1 MDTDIRNQLDLLGY
15 QAGSEIYTSGS
26 THVYQ
31 GLIKADHSLVG
42 IKLLKS
48 LSDQAYQKAYAEC
61 NNQIHFAYH
70 SRVVQVINSF
80 GIKSRGQELWSFVI
94 VMEWFEKDLQKE
106 VTFRKT
112 NGNPWREEELM
123 LIARDLIDTLAELQ
137 ENGLSHR
144 DIKPQNVFYSS
155 GEYVKIGDFGSAKL
169 EDIIIHRKTLDRTVT
184 GTPFYMS
191 PELKLA
197 LTADLSTI
205 EYNPYKSDVYSL
217 GMTLLYC
224 YQLDPPYNLLNL
236 SMLQDST
243 NVVLQAVT
251 FPMLRELLQLML
263 AIDVESR
270 PDFVRLREHLNS
282 ECQQSRCLHLPTHRQ
297 GYQFPC
303 HGFYCENCAFRDEVV
318 RKDAVVRVLCPEC
331 SHEWEYLLQPDPGPL
346 SGSEEHID
354 PNIDQTRSALSPP
367 EDLRAI
373 MPEVDSSMP
382 LSDRHTKAGDKLP
395 ISRLV
400 TQNGEDTERQ
410 IRLQPSYSK
419 AGTQDMKIPTSR
431 EDTRNGEETERQE
444 RPQQPNPWSA
454 CWHAICRAGRRKKG
468 SKQ

>member
-1 MDTDIRNQLDLLGY
+1 MDADIRKQLNILGY
-15 QAGSEIYTSGS
+15 QATSEIYTSGS

-31 GLIKADHSLVG
+31 GLVTADHSLIA

-48 LSDQAYQKAYAEC
+48 LSDHAYEKAYVEC

-80 GIKSRGQELWSFVI
+80 GIKSIGQELWSFVI
-94 VMEWFEKDLQKE
+94 VLEWFEKDLQKE

-123 LIARDLIDTLAELQ
+123 LFARDLVDTLAELQ
-137 ENGLSHR
+137 ENCLSHR
-144 DIKPQNVFYSS
+144 DLKPQNIFCSS
-155 GEYVKIGDFGSAKL
+155 DGCVKIGDFGSAKV
-169 EDIIIHRKTLDRTVT
+169 EDIIEIHRKTLAQTVT

-224 YQLDPPYNLLNL
+224 YQLNPPYNLLNL
-236 SMLQDST
+236 GMLQDST
-243 NVVLQAVT
+243 NVIIQAVT

-270 PDFVRLREHLNS
+270 PDFVQLRDHLNS
-282 ECQQSRCLHLPTHRQ
+282 ECKQPRCLHLPTHRQ

-303 HGFYCENCAFRDEVV
+303 HGFYCENCTFRDGIE
-318 RKDAVVRVLCPEC
+318 REDAIVRVLCPVC
-331 SHEWEYLLQPDPGPL
+331 SHEWEYLLPPDPGPPPDL
-346 SGSEEHID
+346 AEHID
-354 PNIDQTRSALSPP
+354 QLADQTRSMLSPS
-367 EDLRAI
+367 EDLKAI
-373 MPEVDSSMP
+373 ALEVESSMP
-382 LSDRHTKAGDKLP
+382 LSERDPKAGNKLP
-395 ISRLV
+395 TSRLA
-400 TQNGEDTERQ
+400 TQNGEDTERK
-410 IRLQPSYSK
+410 IRLQATYSK
-419 AGTQDMKIPTSR
+419 GNTQDIKLQ
-431 EDTRNGEETERQE
+431 NGDETERLE
-444 RPQQPNPWSA
+444 RPQKQPNPWSA